1 MARYNGIYKKPLLIR
16 LAHFVWDILALL
28 GLLTLLSNADE
39 LTTAARHAYY
49 YVYDII
55 TIFIKGS

>member
-16 LAHFVWDILALL
+16 LAHFVWDFLALL

-39 LTTAARHAYY
+39 LSTAARHAYY
-49 YVYDII
+49 YLYDII
-55 TIFIKGS
+55 ITITHGS